1 MTFITC
7 FYSKSRYVKTN
18 VMKWD
23 EREKNLEDT
32 ESPIVTSFVPLE
44 RSRWKKSNDT
54 KDSY

>member
-1 MTFITC
+1 MTFITYY
-7 FYSKSRYVKTN
+7 YSKSRYVKTN

-44 RSRWKKSNDT
+44 RSR
-54 KDSY
+54 